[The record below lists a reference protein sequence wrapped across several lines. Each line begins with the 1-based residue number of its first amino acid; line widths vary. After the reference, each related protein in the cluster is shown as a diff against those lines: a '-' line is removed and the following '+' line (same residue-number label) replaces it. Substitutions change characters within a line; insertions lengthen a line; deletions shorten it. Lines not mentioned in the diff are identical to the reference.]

1 MNGDTPQT
9 PDGGNWQYKPEDT
22 GTSDSGSDSDTPQQ
36 FQPAPDAAP
45 VELARTHQA
54 EVNWTASEFI
64 AHDKSP
70 MWYMALAGVMAVL
83 MALAFFLFH
92 DVIAAISIVFL
103 GVIFGALASHK
114 PRVLEYRID
123 PSGVHVGP
131 KVYQYDQFKSFGIVR
146 EGAFS
151 NITLMPLRRFSPSLT
166 VYYPPEDED
175 PIVGAMADYLPM
187 ADVPNDAIDRFLRTI
202 HF

>member
-9 PDGGNWQYKPEDT
+9 PDNGGNWQYKPEDET
-22 GTSDSGSDSDTPQQ
+22 NKTDAPQQ
-36 FQPAPDAAP
+36 QFTPAPP
-45 VELARTHQA
+45 LESPPEQLRTRQA
-54 EVNWTASEFI
+54 EVSWTASEFI

-70 MWYMALAGVMAVL
+70 MWYMVLGTVIVVL
-83 MALAFFLFH
+83 MALAYFIFH
-92 DVIAAISIVFL
+92 DMIAAIFIIFL

-123 PSGVHVGP
+123 PSGVHIGP
-131 KVYQYDQFKSFGIVR
+131 KVYSYDQFKSFGIVQ

-151 NITLMPLRRFSPSLT
+151 NITLMPLKRFSPSLT
-166 VYYPPEDED
+166 VYYPPEEED
-175 PIVGAMADYLPM
+175 VIVAAMADYLPM
-187 ADVPNDAIDRFLRTI
+187 ANIPNDAIDRFLRTI